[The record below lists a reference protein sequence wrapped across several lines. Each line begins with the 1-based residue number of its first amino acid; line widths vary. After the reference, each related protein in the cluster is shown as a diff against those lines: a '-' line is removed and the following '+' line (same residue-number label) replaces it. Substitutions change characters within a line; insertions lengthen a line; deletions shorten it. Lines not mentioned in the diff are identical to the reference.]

1 MINYVL
7 PSSPA
12 SSVCPVLS
20 ITMRATLIAE
30 LMFLKHPT
38 EPTSMVFLQELRFFY
53 STVHKYK
60 LKFISL

>member
-1 MINYVL
+1 MTFDI

-38 EPTSMVFLQELRFFY
+38 EPTSMVFLQELRFF
-53 STVHKYK
+53 
-60 LKFISL
+60 

>member
-1 MINYVL
+1 MTFYIPN
-7 PSSPA
+7 SPA

-38 EPTSMVFLQELRFFY
+38 EPTSMVFLQEMRFLN
-53 STVHKYK
+53 TVHKCK
-60 LKFISL
+60 LKVISL